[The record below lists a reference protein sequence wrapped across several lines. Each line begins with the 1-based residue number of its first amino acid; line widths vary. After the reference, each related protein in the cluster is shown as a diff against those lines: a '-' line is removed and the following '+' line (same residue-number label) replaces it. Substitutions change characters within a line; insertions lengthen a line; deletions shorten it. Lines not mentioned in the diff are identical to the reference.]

1 MTKKCDKYE
10 SLFIFADEE
19 TLNKHLQECEDCR
32 REHEKMHKVS
42 ALVKEAE
49 PELKRRAAFFNSL
62 KVACVL
68 FLFITGGVFFQTFAP
83 MQLNNTNTTMT
94 ASISSDMSFDYEDSI
109 IADMGLPTDDYGLLM
124 LD

>member
-83 MQLNNTNTTMT
+83 MQLNNTNATMT

-109 IADMGLPTDDYGLLM
+109 IPDMGLPTDDYGLLM

>member
-19 TLNKHLQECEDCR
+19 TLNTHLQECEDCR

-83 MQLNNTNTTMT
+83 MQLNNTNATMT

>member
-19 TLNKHLQECEDCR
+19 TLNIHLQECEECR

-83 MQLNNTNTTMT
+83 MQLNNSNATMT
-94 ASISSDMSFDYEDSI
+94 ASIRSGMSFDYEDSI
-109 IADMGLPTDDYGLLM
+109 IGDMGLPTGG
-124 LD
+124 

>member
-1 MTKKCDKYE
+1 MKKKCDKYE

-32 REHEKMHKVS
+32 KEHEKMSKVS

-49 PELKRRAAFFNSL
+49 PELKKRATFVNSL
-62 KVACVL
+62 KIACVL
-68 FLFITGGVFFQTFAP
+68 FLFISGGVFL
-83 MQLNNTNTTMT
+83 QLFTPTNLNLTKTTITANTNL
-94 ASISSDMSFDYEDSI
+94 DVSFEYEDSI

>member
-1 MTKKCDKYE
+1 MKKKCDKYE

-19 TLNKHLQECEDCR
+19 TLNRHLQECEDCR
-32 REHEKMHKVS
+32 REHEKMNKVS

-49 PELKRRAAFFNSL
+49 PELKKRATFFSSL
-62 KVACVL
+62 KVACIL
-68 FLFITGGVFFQTFAP
+68 FLFISGGVFFQSFTP
-83 MQLNNTNTTMT
+83 SNLNLTGTTIT
-94 ASISSDMSFDYEDSI
+94 ASTSSDISFEYEDSI

>member
-49 PELKRRAAFFNSL
+49 PELKRRATFFNPL
-62 KVACVL
+62 KVASVL
-68 FLFITGGVFFQTFAP
+68 SLFITGGVFYQTFAP
-83 MQLNNTNTTMT
+83 MQLNNSNATMT

>member
-19 TLNKHLQECEDCR
+19 TLNKHLQECEECR

-42 ALVKEAE
+42 ALVKEAG

-83 MQLNNTNTTMT
+83 MQLNNTNATMT

>member
-42 ALVKEAE
+42 ALVKEAG

>member
-49 PELKRRAAFFNSL
+49 PELKRRAAFFNFL

-83 MQLNNTNTTMT
+83 MQLNNTNATMT

>member
-83 MQLNNTNTTMT
+83 MQLNTTNATMT

>member
-68 FLFITGGVFFQTFAP
+68 VLFITGGVFFQTFAP
-83 MQLNNTNTTMT
+83 MQLNNTNATMT

>member
-42 ALVKEAE
+42 VLVKEAE
-49 PELKRRAAFFNSL
+49 PELKRRAAFF
-62 KVACVL
+62 
-68 FLFITGGVFFQTFAP
+68 
-83 MQLNNTNTTMT
+83 
-94 ASISSDMSFDYEDSI
+94 
-109 IADMGLPTDDYGLLM
+109 
-124 LD
+124 